1 MKKKWF
7 LVFFLI
13 LNLGFGKS
21 IKSNITKS
29 PKKAFYY
36 SFVPG
41 LGQAYN
47 EKWLKSLI
55 IISLE
60 LVSYKS
66 WRNNIYIY
74 SNYEQKDYPL
84 KKHRY
89 LEKRNKYAWWL
100 GIIYIYGMIDSIVDA
115 HLFEFNKL
123 MEESI
128 IENENGEVENEL

>member
-1 MKKKWF
+1 MRKKWF

-13 LNLGFGKS
+13 LNLIFGKD
-21 IKSNITKS
+21 IENKITKS

-36 SFVPG
+36 SLVPG

-74 SNYEQKDYPL
+74 SNYEQNDYPL
-84 KKHRY
+84 KRHRY

-100 GIIYIYGMIDSIVDA
+100 GIIYVYGMIDSIVDA
-115 HLFEFNKL
+115 HLYEFNKL

-128 IENENGEVENEL
+128 IENQNEEVENE

>member
-1 MKKKWF
+1 MRKKWF

-13 LNLGFGKS
+13 LNLIFGKD
-21 IKSNITKS
+21 IENKITKS

-36 SFVPG
+36 SLVPG

-74 SNYEQKDYPL
+74 SNYEQNDYPL
-84 KKHRY
+84 KRHRY

-100 GIIYIYGMIDSIVDA
+100 GIIYVYGMIDSIVDA
-115 HLFEFNKL
+115 HLYEFNKL

>member
-1 MKKKWF
+1 MRKKWF

-13 LNLGFGKS
+13 LNLIFGKD
-21 IKSNITKS
+21 IENKITKS

-36 SFVPG
+36 SLVPG

-74 SNYEQKDYPL
+74 SNYEQNDYPL
-84 KKHRY
+84 KRHRY

-100 GIIYIYGMIDSIVDA
+100 GIIYVYGMIDSIVDA
-115 HLFEFNKL
+115 HLYEFNKL

-128 IENENGEVENEL
+128 IENENEEVKNE

>member
-1 MKKKWF
+1 MRKKWF

-21 IKSNITKS
+21 IKSNITKN

-36 SFVPG
+36 SLVPG

-100 GIIYIYGMIDSIVDA
+100 GIIYVYGMIDSIVDA
-115 HLFEFNKL
+115 HLYEFNKL

>member
-1 MKKKWF
+1 MRKKWF
-7 LVFFLI
+7 LIFFLI

-21 IKSNITKS
+21 IKSKITKS

-36 SFVPG
+36 SLVPG

-74 SNYEQKDYPL
+74 SNYEQEDYPL
-84 KKHRY
+84 KRHRY

-115 HLFEFNKL
+115 HLYEFNNL

-128 IENENGEVENEL
+128 IENENGEVENE